1 MSYNDFIAGYQGWKE
16 EEDRKNGQGTL
27 NDRSTQ
33 SSSGR
38 SANGY
43 QAFLSEYRRD
53 MGLPEPQT
61 ARNPYAEA
69 LAPRSSAP
77 SSVPAATVPQQ
88 EPQTLAQKTEQAK
101 AGAQYSDSWLEDLFG
116 RYGTE
121 AGESLAKGA
130 DAVSRLVQKDASW
143 GERAEAGFDLVKTG
157 LEAGLKGATGGVTN
171 LLDALA
177 GREDT
182 KEDAA
187 AQLAADTTVDD
198 YLGQKLNDV
207 QQQAAIDLLN
217 RYKAA
222 NPELWN
228 ADLEDLPEA
237 QRAELAKYRQLDKQ
251 LGWMAQTADRLDK
264 GARAGWNSLAAT
276 PDVLL
281 ETGKA
286 AALNLADNLRNED
299 WLAALG
305 DAWAGA
311 GYDNVQAMTDE
322 EVRRD
327 AARRADAAQRLQE
340 TGAGRTMDLDT
351 EGAQRMQRAAEL
363 QQQAKQGLSGGAAVG

>member
-69 LAPRSSAP
+69 LAPRSPASP
-77 SSVPAATVPQQ
+77 SGSSVPAATVPQQ

-130 DAVSRLVQKDASW
+130 DAASRMVQKDASW

-182 KEDAA
+182 KEAAA

-207 QQQAAIDLLN
+207 QRQAAIDLLN

-228 ADLEDLPEA
+228 ADLEDLPEEEQMRYCPDDA
-237 QRAELAKYRQLDKQ
+237 LRQKI
-251 LGWMAQTADRLDK
+251 LG
-264 GARAGWNSLAAT
+264 
-276 PDVLL
+276 
-281 ETGKA
+281 
-286 AALNLADNLRNED
+286 
-299 WLAALG
+299 
-305 DAWAGA
+305 
-311 GYDNVQAMTDE
+311 
-322 EVRRD
+322 
-327 AARRADAAQRLQE
+327 
-340 TGAGRTMDLDT
+340 
-351 EGAQRMQRAAEL
+351 
-363 QQQAKQGLSGGAAVG
+363 